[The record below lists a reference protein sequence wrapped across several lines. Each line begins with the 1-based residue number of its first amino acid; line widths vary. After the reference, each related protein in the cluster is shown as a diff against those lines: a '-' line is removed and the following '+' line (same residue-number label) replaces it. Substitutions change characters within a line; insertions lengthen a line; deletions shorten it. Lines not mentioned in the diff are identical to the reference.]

1 MTLPRRDLAT
11 DIGLIALAVIWGVNF
26 SVVKEVLTVLDPLA
40 LNALRFPLAAAAL
53 WLVVRRF
60 APTRVDRKDRFRLVA
75 LGILGNVVYQAFF
88 IFGIDATLAGNAA
101 LLLATSPVWAVLLS
115 SAVGHERPRALVFA
129 GAAIT
134 LGGMVLVVLGGG
146 DAVTVG
152 TTTLRGDVMMVLA
165 ALLWATYTVGSAR
178 LVSRHGPVRVTAWT
192 LWIGTPFLVLLGAPS
207 LLRTPWSAT
216 PVWVWA
222 GVAYAGVFSVAI
234 AYLLWY
240 RGVQRLGTSRTAVYS
255 NMVPVAALLTAW
267 IWLGEV
273 PSSGQVIGAVIILA
287 GIWLARC
294 GVAVSPREPT
304 RYGGGPRETRSR
316 GSRP

>member
-53 WLVVRRF
+53 WPVVRRLP
-60 APTRVDRKDRFRLVA
+60 PTEVDRGDRIRLVA
-75 LGILGNVVYQAFF
+75 LGLLGNVVYQAFF

-101 LLLATSPVWAVLLS
+101 LLLATSPVWTVLLS
-115 SAVGHERPRALVFA
+115 SAVGHERPKTLVFA
-129 GAAIT
+129 GAAVT
-134 LGGMVLVVLGGG
+134 LGGMVLVVLGRG
-146 DAVTVG
+146 DVITVDA
-152 TTTLRGDVMMVLA
+152 TTLRGDVLMVLA

-178 LVSRHGPVRVTAWT
+178 LVSRYGPVRVTTWT
-192 LWIGTPFLVLLGAPS
+192 LWVGTPFLVLLGAPS
-207 LLRTPWSAT
+207 LLRTPWAAT
-216 PVWVWA
+216 PAWVWA

-267 IWLGEV
+267 IWLGEI
-273 PSSGQVIGAVIILA
+273 PSSAQLSGAAIILA
-287 GIWLARC
+287 GIWLARR
-294 GVAVSPREPT
+294 GVSLSPRGPT
-304 RYGGGPRETRSR
+304 RSCGGPRETRSR
-316 GSRP
+316 GSLP